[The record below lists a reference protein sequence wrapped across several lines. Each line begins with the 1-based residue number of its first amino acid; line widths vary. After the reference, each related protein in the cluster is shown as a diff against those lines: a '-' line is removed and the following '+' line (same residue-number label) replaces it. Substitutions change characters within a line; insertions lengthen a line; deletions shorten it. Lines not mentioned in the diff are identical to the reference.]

1 MGRAAG
7 HAYRYLIPSL
17 QPIRTRRYPADTH
30 TMTLPDFST
39 TALLVIILGLFSG
52 SLVKGVLGAGIPA
65 VGLPIMVMV
74 IDPAQAV
81 TLFLVPVAIS
91 NVWQILESGEYRE
104 ALRRF
109 WPFMVMLI
117 VGVWFGAGALTAL
130 DPQVI
135 ALALGC
141 VVIATT
147 LAQIFTPNATFLQ
160 RRARFANPVAGG
172 LIGLCSGATGAFTPV
187 IVYFAALRLP
197 KNLFVTLLAFAAI
210 LGSVPLYLRLI
221 TEGHMSWPQFTAS
234 ALAMVPVGIGIAT
247 GFWIRKRISE
257 AVFRRLVQ
265 IGLILLGLM
274 LIWRGLN

>member
-1 MGRAAG
+1 
-7 HAYRYLIPSL
+7 
-17 QPIRTRRYPADTH
+17 
-30 TMTLPDFST
+30 MTLPDFST
-39 TALLVIILGLFSG
+39 TALIVIILGLFSG

-81 TLFLVPVAIS
+81 TLFIVPIAIS
-91 NVWQILESGEYRE
+91 NVWQVIESGEFRE
-104 ALRRF
+104 ALRRY
-109 WPFMVMLI
+109 WPFLI
-117 VGVWFGAGALTAL
+117 LLMIGVWIGAGALTNL

-160 RRARFANPVAGG
+160 RHARVANPVAGG

-197 KNLFVTLLAFAAI
+197 KNLFVAQMAMAAMA
-210 LGSVPLYLRLI
+210 GSTPLYLRLI

-234 ALAMVPVGIGIAT
+234 ALAMIPVGIGIAT

-257 AVFRRLVQ
+257 AFFRRLVQ

-274 LIWRGLN
+274 LIWRGLS

>member
-1 MGRAAG
+1 M
-7 HAYRYLIPSL
+7 S
-17 QPIRTRRYPADTH
+17 
-30 TMTLPDFST
+30 LPDFT
-39 TALLVIILGLFSG
+39 PIAILVIVLGLFSG

-74 IDPAQAV
+74 IDPAEAV
-81 TLFLVPVAIS
+81 TLFIVPVAIS
-91 NVWQILESGEYRE
+91 NVWQLIESGEFKE
-104 ALRRF
+104 AFRRF
-109 WPFMVMLI
+109 WPFLI
-117 VGVWFGAGALTAL
+117 PLIIGVWIGAGALTSL
-130 DPQVI
+130 DPEVI

-141 VVIATT
+141 VVIVTT

-160 RRARFANPVAGG
+160 RHARVANPVAGG

-197 KNLFVTLLAFAAI
+197 KNLFVAQMAMAAMA
-210 LGSVPLYLRLI
+210 GSTPLYLRLI

-234 ALAMVPVGIGIAT
+234 ALAMIPVGIGIAT

-257 AVFRRLVQ
+257 AFFRRLVQ

-274 LIWRGLN
+274 LIWRGLS

>member
-1 MGRAAG
+1 
-7 HAYRYLIPSL
+7 
-17 QPIRTRRYPADTH
+17 
-30 TMTLPDFST
+30 MTLPDFT
-39 TALLVIILGLFSG
+39 PIALLVIILGLFSG

-91 NVWQILESGEYRE
+91 NIWQILESGEYKE

-109 WPFMVMLI
+109 WPFLIMLA
-117 VGVWFGAGALTAL
+117 VGVWFGAEALTTL
-130 DPQVI
+130 NPHVI

-141 VVIATT
+141 VVIVTT

-160 RRARFANPVAGG
+160 RHATKVNPVAGG
-172 LIGLCSGATGAFTPV
+172 LIGICSGATGAFTPI
-187 IVYFAALRLP
+187 IVYFAAMRLP
-197 KNLFVTLLAFAAI
+197 KNLFVTLLAIAAM

-221 TEGHMSWPQFTAS
+221 TEGHMSWPQFWAS
-234 ALAMVPVGIGIAT
+234 ALAMIPVGIGIAT

-265 IGLILLGLM
+265 AGLILLGLM
-274 LIWRGLN
+274 LIWRGMS

>member
-1 MGRAAG
+1 
-7 HAYRYLIPSL
+7 
-17 QPIRTRRYPADTH
+17 
-30 TMTLPDFST
+30 MTLPDFT
-39 TALLVIILGLFSG
+39 PIALLVIILGLFSG

-91 NVWQILESGEYRE
+91 NVWQIMESGEYRE

-117 VGVWFGAGALTAL
+117 AGVWFGAGALTTL

-147 LAQIFTPNATFLQ
+147 CAQIFTPNATFLQ
-160 RRARFANPVAGG
+160 RHARLANPVAGG

-221 TEGHMSWPQFTAS
+221 TEGHMSWPQFWAS

>member
-1 MGRAAG
+1 
-7 HAYRYLIPSL
+7 
-17 QPIRTRRYPADTH
+17 
-30 TMTLPDFST
+30 MTLPDYT
-39 TALLVIILGLFSG
+39 TAALLVVILGLFTG

-81 TLFLVPVAIS
+81 TLFLVPVAVS
-91 NVWQILESGEYRE
+91 NIWQILESGEYEE

-109 WPFMVMLI
+109 WPFLIMLA
-117 VGVWFGAGALTAL
+117 VGVWFGAGALTTL

-141 VVIATT
+141 VVIVTT

-160 RRARFANPVAGG
+160 RHAAKVNPVAGG
-172 LIGLCSGATGAFTPV
+172 LIGICSGATGAFTPI
-187 IVYFAALRLP
+187 IVYFAAMRLP
-197 KNLFVTLLAFAAI
+197 KNLFVTLLAIAAM
-210 LGSVPLYLRLI
+210 LGSAPLYLRLI
-221 TEGHMSWPQFTAS
+221 TEGHMSWPQFWAS
-234 ALAMVPVGIGIAT
+234 ALAMIPVGIGIAT

-265 IGLILLGLM
+265 IGLILLGVM
-274 LIWRGLN
+274 LIWRGMS